1 MRTTY
6 NKLIRDRIP
15 EIIHA
20 AGKQCETE
28 IMPEAEYLQA
38 LRDKLVEE
46 ALEAQKASTADLATE
61 LADLCEVM
69 DALMAAHG
77 LSPEQVKQLQAAR
90 REERGGF
97 EKRLR
102 LVWSG
107 GRSRGRAAL
116 VVLAHPSVNQERKFG

>member
-1 MRTTY
+1 MNKIVY

-20 AGKQCETE
+20 AGKECETE
-28 IMPEAEYLQA
+28 VMAEAEYTQA

-46 ALEAQKASTADLATE
+46 ALEAQKASPADLATE
-61 LADLCEVM
+61 LADLYEVM

-77 LSPEQVKQLQAAR
+77 LSPEQVRQLQAAR

-107 GRSRGRAAL
+107 
-116 VVLAHPSVNQERKFG
+116 E

>member
-1 MRTTY
+1 MYTTY

-28 IMPEAEYLQA
+28 VMPEAEYIQA

-46 ALEAQKASTADLATE
+46 ALEAQKVEPADLATE
-61 LADLCEVM
+61 LADICEVM
-69 DALMAAHG
+69 DALRAVYG
-77 LSPEQVKQLQAAR
+77 ITQEQVSQLQAAR
-90 REERGGF
+90 RDERGAF

-102 LVWSG
+102 LLWTEG
-107 GRSRGRAAL
+107 ADA
-116 VVLAHPSVNQERKFG
+116 

>member
-28 IMPEAEYLQA
+28 VMPEAEYLQA

-46 ALEAQKASTADLATE
+46 ALEVQKAAPADLATE
-61 LADLCEVM
+61 LADICEVM
-69 DALMAAHG
+69 DALMAAYG
-77 LSPEQVKQLQAAR
+77 ISPEQVRLLQAAR
-90 REERGGF
+90 REERGAF
-97 EKRLR
+97 EKRLK
-102 LVWSG
+102 LIWSG
-107 GRSRGRAAL
+107 DTD
-116 VVLAHPSVNQERKFG
+116 N